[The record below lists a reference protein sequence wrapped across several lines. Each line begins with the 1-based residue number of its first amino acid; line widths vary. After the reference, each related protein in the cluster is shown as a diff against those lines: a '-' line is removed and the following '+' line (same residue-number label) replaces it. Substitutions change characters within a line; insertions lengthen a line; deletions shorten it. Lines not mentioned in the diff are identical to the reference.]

1 MTSGIDEVKEKMW
14 VLPDTNVFLSTPNIL
29 DDYNIVVLGC
39 VLRELENH
47 KVSPRPELAYQARI
61 ATRYIKNREKDS
73 YKFVGRDYDAEAIL
87 GTDYHNAYFDN
98 QIIAACQELEV
109 SLASYDILLQFKAQ
123 SFDVE
128 ILWLDEQ
135 QENDVSK
142 YTGIREIC
150 LSPSDE
156 ADTKILAQFYEN
168 PADNSL
174 QLVQNEYL
182 LVWNGDIK
190 TYNDEGEENGYELI
204 DVLRFNGQNL
214 VNLKFKPTE
223 DMFMGKTKP
232 INIKQRIAF
241 DLLQN
246 KDIGVSLVTGSA
258 GSGKDYVMAA
268 HMMQALQREEIDKI
282 VFIRN
287 IAPLADAG
295 QTGYLPGDLL
305 EKLIVWSFPL
315 SDALGGQDAFQ
326 MLYDKGKI
334 EIQHFESIR
343 GRSFKNCGIYVTEI
357 QNMTSSHARM
367 LLSRVGEGSY
377 IFLNGDTK
385 QTDKD
390 VFKNNSA
397 INTLKKLKGHHLF
410 GTVEFDKVERSD
422 IASLSELI

>member
-1 MTSGIDEVKEKMW
+1 MTNEKMW
-14 VLPDTNVFLSTPNIL
+14 VLPDTNVFLTEPRQL
-29 DDYNIVVLGC
+29 DEYNIIVLGC
-39 VLRELENH
+39 VLRELEKH
-47 KVSPRPELAYQARI
+47 KVSHRPELAYQARI

-73 YKFVGRDYDAEAIL
+73 INFIGKDYDSETIL
-87 GTDYHNAYFDN
+87 GEDYHNVYFDN
-98 QIIAACQELEV
+98 QIVAACLEMKTPLV
-109 SLASYDILLQFKAQ
+109 SHDILLQFKAE

-128 ILWLDEQ
+128 TIDLNYTP
-135 QENDVSK
+135 ENDTSA
-142 YTGIREIC
+142 YTGIKELF
-150 LSPSDE
+150 LSSSDE
-156 ADTKILAQFYEN
+156 TDSELLADIYSVPELNTLG
-168 PADNSL
+168 
-174 QLVQNEYL
+174 LVQNEYL
-182 LVWNGDIK
+182 LIWDKDTI
-190 TYNDEGEENGYELI
+190 TYNDDGEENGHELI
-204 DVLRFNGQNL
+204 DVFRFDGFKL
-214 VNLKFKPTE
+214 SKLKYKPTE
-223 DMFMGKTKP
+223 DLFMGKTKP

-246 KDIGVSLVTGSA
+246 KEVGVNLVTGSA

-268 HMMQALQREEIDKI
+268 HMMQALQKEEIDKI

-305 EKLIVWSFPL
+305 DKLSVWAYPL
-315 SDALGGQDAFQ
+315 MDALGGQDAFE

-367 LLSRVGEGSY
+367 LLSRVGEDSY

-397 INTLKKLKGHHLF
+397 INTLKKLKGHRLF
-410 GTVEFDKVERSD
+410 GMVEFDKVERSD